1 MKVKIYKTIKS
12 IHVYI
17 LKAYDYFLNKIRT
30 PNIKTHINIEILHT
44 QKSITKVIFKNTISF
59 LFNFLLEH

>member
-17 LKAYDYFLNKIRT
+17 LKAYDYFVNKIRT
-30 PNIKTHINIEILHT
+30 PNIKTLYYINTIEILCT
-44 QKSITKVIFKNTISF
+44 QKSITKVIFKNAISS
-59 LFNFLLEH
+59 L